1 MNEIFVL
8 SDSANAQ
15 KENFCGHH
23 LVLSQ
28 YQVFLPP
35 ENLTNYIVPNKKEER
50 IKKWP
55 Y

>member
-28 YQVFLPP
+28 YQVFFAPRKP
-35 ENLTNYIVPNKKEER
+35 H
-50 IKKWP
+50 
-55 Y
+55 